1 MSKLWKMPFAA
12 LSALAVLV
20 LAPGTANAAEDP
32 VSTVVGCVV
41 DLVSGGCPPP
51 AALAPPVP
59 GGATDAG
66 DDAGS
71 DSAAPASGN
80 VLGDVVGGALGSL
93 PGPSDQHTP
102 PAAGTDTTDDQPADE
117 TADETDG
124 GSAGGLL
131 ATACDAL
138 PEIPAIPGLGSL
150 TDVTCEQLPAVVC
163 PPLLS
168 HPDIPGL
175 AEVAELLLCAAPNTA
190 PPAGGEPYYENCDA
204 ARAAG
209 AAPIQAGQPGY
220 RPGLDRDSDGVA
232 CEASEDTG
240 AAVVPVSAPTP
251 PVAVV
256 GGTGRLAYTGLEL
269 SPQLGSAGAL
279 LALGSGLLLA
289 ARRRS

>member
-12 LSALAVLV
+12 LAALAVLV
-20 LAPGTANAAEDP
+20 LAPGTATAAEDP

-41 DLVSGGCPPP
+41 GLVSGGCPPP
-51 AALAPPVP
+51 AALAPPVTE
-59 GGATDAG
+59 GATDAG
-66 DDAGS
+66 DGAGS
-71 DSAAPASGN
+71 DSGAPAPGN
-80 VLGDVVGGALGSL
+80 VLGDVVGGALGNL
-93 PGPSDQHTP
+93 PGPSDEHTP
-102 PAAGTDTTDDQPADE
+102 PAAGSDATTDQP
-117 TADETDG
+117 ADETDG

-150 TDVTCEQLPAVVC
+150 TEVTCEQLPAVVC

-175 AEVAELLLCAAPNTA
+175 AEVAELLLCAAPNTTPPA
-190 PPAGGEPYYENCDA
+190 PPTGGEPYYENCDQ

-240 AAVVPVSAPTP
+240 AAVVPVGATTP

-256 GGTGRLAYTGLEL
+256 GGAGRLAYTGLEL